1 MHHSILAPS
10 TSAVGFRWQRTKV
23 DSAEGMATLDAM
35 SSFRK
40 NRSRLGPAIAA
51 PDDDHALVEADE
63 RFQAALAQA
72 IAAGGERKEAV
83 EATVSLKKR
92 RCSKHS

>member
-1 MHHSILAPS
+1 
-10 TSAVGFRWQRTKV
+10 
-23 DSAEGMATLDAM
+23 M
-35 SSFRK
+35 SSHRNFREGQQNK
-40 NRSRLGPAIAA
+40 LLLEPPLGV
-51 PDDDHALVEADE
+51 PDDYEQLVRANQ